1 MTNPSDGSERRFQ
14 PTRPLRCVAR
24 LTGTVLLITSPS
36 FAAHVGDAPTRHQRT
51 TDKSLAAAA
60 SASASGNRNAT
71 GDASASGNRNATGDA
86 SASGNRNATGDASA
100 SGNRNATG
108 DAAAVG
114 SNNVTAPGSASGTGN
129 HLGDTTTV
137 TAPGGIGIV
146 NGSIINY
153 TISARES
160 GPWRLPRPV
169 AGVALLIGIAGLIP
183 TIAVPAK
190 QYSDFTTARSEYR
203 ALPTETTR
211 EQEELAWS
219 KMSSAK
225 NDADTALKAGVIS
238 GGVSVAL
245 VLMSVLLWPNESAE
259 SSIAMTNGGRELQV
273 RF

>member
-60 SASASGNRNAT
+60 S
-71 GDASASGNRNATGDA
+71 ASASGNRNATGDA

-245 VLMSVLLWPNESAE
+245 VLMSVLLWPSDSAE